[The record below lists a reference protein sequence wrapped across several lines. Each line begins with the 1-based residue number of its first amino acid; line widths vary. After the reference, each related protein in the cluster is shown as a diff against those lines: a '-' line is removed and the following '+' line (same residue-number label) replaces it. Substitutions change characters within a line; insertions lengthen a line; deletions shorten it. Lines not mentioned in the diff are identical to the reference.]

1 MISDAGVLGSRGGS
15 LKRAAGDDNRKAQA
29 RSIAIALPVHDENG
43 YEASIC
49 GAGRRVRFKAII
61 RRSMAKSIT
70 HRGRITMFA
79 RTLAAAVGIA
89 ALCGALQPARAADY
103 PTKPITLIIGFAPGG
118 PSDVLARI
126 LTRKME
132 EILKTSFVIENRP
145 GAGGSIAGAAVA
157 RATPDGYTLLLGT
170 GSLLAINVSFYKNLG
185 YDPEKDFEPITL
197 IGTQTNV
204 LYVHPSV
211 PAKSLAELIDYAKAN
226 PGKLSFG
233 SGGNG
238 TPAHLAG
245 ELLKIE
251 AKIDMT
257 HVPFRGTG
265 PALQNVI
272 AGHVP
277 MAFNPPS
284 PLIPHIQ
291 SGAIRPI
298 AITTLKRTVALPE
311 VPTIAE
317 LGFPGFEAT
326 TWHALVAPAGTPR
339 EVTATLHRA
348 IAATLNDADVR
359 KALTDLGVDV
369 VGNAPEELRAY
380 IKSEIPKWAAIVK
393 ASGAKLE

>member
-1 MISDAGVLGSRGGS
+1 ML
-15 LKRAAGDDNRKAQA
+15 
-29 RSIAIALPVHDENG
+29 
-43 YEASIC
+43 
-49 GAGRRVRFKAII
+49 RR
-61 RRSMAKSIT
+61 M
-70 HRGRITMFA
+70 
-79 RTLAAAVGIA
+79 LAAVVIVACCASMPV
-89 ALCGALQPARAADY
+89 RAADY

-126 LTRKME
+126 ITRKME
-132 EILKTSFVIENRP
+132 EILKQPFVIENRP
-145 GAGGSIAGAAVA
+145 GAGGSIAGTAVA
-157 RATPDGYTLLLGT
+157 RATPDGYTVLLGT
-170 GSLLAINVSFYKNLG
+170 GSLLAINVTLYKNLG

-204 LYVHPSV
+204 LYTHPSV
-211 PAKSLAELIDYAKAN
+211 PAKTLGELIDYAKAN

-251 AKIDMT
+251 AKIDMA

-277 MAFNPPS
+277 MAFNPPP
-284 PLIPHIQ
+284 PLLPHIQ
-291 SGAIRPI
+291 SGSIRAI
-298 AITTLKRTVALPE
+298 AVTTLKRSEALPD

-326 TWHALVAPAGTPR
+326 TWHALVAPAGTPK
-339 EVTATLHRA
+339 EV
-348 IAATLNDADVR
+348 IAALNRAAVAALNDPDSR
-359 KALTDLGVDV
+359 KALTELGVDV
-369 VGNAPEELRAY
+369 VGSTPEELRDY
-380 IKSEIPKWAAIVK
+380 IKSEIPKWAEIVK
-393 ASGAKLE
+393 ASGAKME